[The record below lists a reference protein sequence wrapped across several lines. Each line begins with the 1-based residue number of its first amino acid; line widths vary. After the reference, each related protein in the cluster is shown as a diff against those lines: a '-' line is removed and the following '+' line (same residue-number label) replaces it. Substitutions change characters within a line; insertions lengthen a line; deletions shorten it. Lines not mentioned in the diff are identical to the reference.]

1 MTGFYVYDPALRDF
15 SRLLGQSAQDSQQA
29 EQYVQRRC
37 TMDPPTAKGVFSYLE
52 WHHAAVQRAAMGAFT
67 RLTTLLESSGQGM
80 TDAASYY
87 QQTDAALAAQIDA
100 TFPEVKRGGTP
111 NYPPARPYPGI
122 RQGID
127 PPTDLVLPSV
137 PDYVNPLQPLLD
149 AQSILSATNWAL
161 KILTEILGYN
171 PLDKAIEFFTGDW
184 EQYGMVS
191 EGWNSLANFTEDL
204 TGNIS
209 HGLGVLN
216 EFWGGNA
223 ENAAWSYFTGLDQA
237 VGPVAGTFGKLR
249 YYYNMA
255 AYVTFEASQ
264 FIAGEIIAMVDLVVA
279 IGLTAAAVLQAG
291 LDPANDAA
299 AVADDGAELAAA
311 AGGGD
316 FIGNLMAVLYALA
329 FFADVT
335 ADAVAA
341 LEAPTSYPLPG
352 HSYHFPPR

>member
-15 SRLLGQSAQDSQQA
+15 AKLLSQSAQDTQQA
-29 EQYVQRRC
+29 QEYVQRRC
-37 TMDPPTAKGVFSYLE
+37 TMDPPTDKGVFSYLE
-52 WHHAAVQRAAMGAFT
+52 WHHTVVQRAAAGAFA
-67 RLTTLLESSGQGM
+67 RLTTLLQASGQGM

-87 QQTDAALAAQIDA
+87 EQTEAALSAKIDT
-100 TFPEVKRGGTP
+100 TFPHVDRGRTP
-111 NYPPARPYPGI
+111 SYPPTEPYPGI
-122 RQGID
+122 SKGID
-127 PPTDLVLPSV
+127 PASDLILPSV
-137 PDYVNPLQPLLD
+137 PDFVNPLQPLLD
-149 AQSILSATNWAL
+149 AQSILSPTNWAL
-161 KILTEILGYN
+161 KILTGILGYN

-184 EQYGMVS
+184 EQYGLVS

-204 TGNIS
+204 TGNVR

-223 ENAAWSYFTGLDQA
+223 EDAAWSYFTGLDQA
-237 VGPVAGTFGKLR
+237 LGPVAGIFGKLR

-279 IGLTAAAVLQAG
+279 IGVTAAAVLQAG
-291 LDPANDAA
+291 LDPANDVA

-329 FFADVT
+329 FFADET

-341 LEAPTSYPLPG
+341 LEAPTSYPLPAHG
-352 HSYHFPPR
+352 YHFPP